1 MSNTTETPIQE
12 IREAFQN
19 QNLSLYLGAGVSTDN
34 NLPSWEKLVLALY
47 FSKISEQQMQGWRP
61 FSNYLFAIAEWH
73 LANSTEPLEITARK
87 LLKYYDTEDEQ
98 EDVFMEDLYQI
109 LYGSM
114 LDRYGQPSQDI
125 DENFLRYNNKTLDAV
140 ATLCESKNKGIRSVI
155 TYNYDNLL
163 EIALCNFPHQSV
175 YSSTSLENGKLP
187 IHHVHG
193 YVPFDK
199 SIPGSSG
206 NDIVFTEDQY
216 HQVARNPYNWSNLV
230 QLQSMTNSV
239 GLMIGLSL
247 SDRNMRRLLDAVRN
261 APINSISYALLKV
274 PDENPTE
281 DRVLDEIHEK
291 AKGYLD
297 RFRNSGV
304 KSEQDESMGIL
315 FGRPGIKSAQPA
327 IKSSKSGT
335 KGPRYRNEIA
345 GIIEQVKQLDKE
357 QQQYVLEQLGIKPIW
372 FHEYPEIPEILGRIL
387 QR

>member
-1 MSNTTETPIQE
+1 MSNTSISKL
-12 IREAFQN
+12 REAFKKK
-19 QNLSLYLGAGVSTDN
+19 NLSLYLGAGVSIAN

-87 LLKYYDTEDEQ
+87 LLKYYATKNEQ
-98 EDVFMEDLYQI
+98 KNVFLKDLYQI

-114 LDRYGQPSQDI
+114 LGRNGQPDQNI
-125 DENFLRYNNKTLDAV
+125 DKNFLRHNNKTLDAV
-140 ATLCESKNKGIRSVI
+140 AKLCESKSEGIRSVI

-163 EIALCNFPHQSV
+163 EIALDNLPHQSV
-175 YSSTSLENGKLP
+175 YSSTKLKSKRLP

-193 YVPFDK
+193 YVPLDK
-199 SIPGSSG
+199 NIPGSSG

-216 HQVARNPYNWSNLV
+216 HQVARDPYNWSNLV

-261 APINSISYALLKV
+261 APINSISYALLKI
-274 PDENPTE
+274 PEENPTE

-291 AKGYLD
+291 AKSYLD
-297 RFRNSGV
+297 KFRDSGI
-304 KSEQDESMGIL
+304 KSEQNESMGVFL
-315 FGRPGIKSAQPA
+315 RQPGTKSAQPT
-327 IKSSKSGT
+327 IT
-335 KGPRYRNEIA
+335 GPRYRNEIS
-345 GIIEQVKQLDKE
+345 GIIEQVKRLDKE

-372 FHEYPEIPEILGRIL
+372 FDEYYEIPGIIDQILHD
-387 QR
+387 

>member
-1 MSNTTETPIQE
+1 MSNTTDSSILE
-12 IREAFQN
+12 IRKSFKKK
-19 QNLSLYLGAGVSTDN
+19 NLSLYLGSGVSIAN

-47 FSKISEQQMQGWRP
+47 FSKISEQQMHGWRP

-87 LLKYYDTEDEQ
+87 LRKYYDTDNEQ
-98 EDVFMEDLYQI
+98 EDVFLKDLYQI
-109 LYGSM
+109 LYGCM
-114 LDRYGQPSQDI
+114 LDRHGQPYQYI
-125 DENFLRYNNKTLDAV
+125 DKTFLRINNATLDSV
-140 ATLCESKNKGIRSVI
+140 AKLCESQNEGIRSVI

-163 EIALCNFPHQSV
+163 EIALGNFQYQSV
-175 YSSTSLENGKLP
+175 YYSTPLENDKLP

-193 YVPFDK
+193 YVPLDK
-199 SIPGSSG
+199 NILGSSG
-206 NDIVFTEDQY
+206 NKIVFTEDQY
-216 HQVARNPYNWSNLV
+216 HQVARNPYYWSNLV

-261 APINSISYALLKV
+261 APINSVSYALLKI
-274 PDENPTE
+274 PAENPPE

-297 RFRNSGV
+297 KFRDSGI

-315 FGRPGIKSAQPA
+315 FGRPGIKSSQPL
-327 IKSSKSGT
+327 IKSSKSGE
-335 KGPRYRNEIA
+335 KGPRYRNDIA
-345 GIIEQVKQLDKE
+345 GIIEQVKRLDKE

-372 FHEYPEIPEILGRIL
+372 FQEYSEIPVILGQIL
-387 QR
+387 QS